1 MSGLFRNI
9 QEKAACEPREEGS
22 RGQGG
27 LWLEVLAWWSA
38 AVRLGWD
45 GDESQG
51 RMNPPG
57 TPALEGSSRVPR
69 AKPEGMGKEGAAKE
83 GVGDAGSWKSPWQ
96 ETHPRRQHRR
106 HREASSRWVT
116 GSIPPLGAAAS
127 DSHLTYFS
135 NYFYPDC
142 SSWQVCKWQCDFVC
156 CLQFP
161 PLRVSRRWPC

>member
-57 TPALEGSSRVPR
+57 TPALEGRSRVPR

-106 HREASSRWVT
+106 HREAEMVGDRLHTSAGSR
-116 GSIPPLGAAAS
+116 SI
-127 DSHLTYFS
+127 
-135 NYFYPDC
+135 
-142 SSWQVCKWQCDFVC
+142 
-156 CLQFP
+156 
-161 PLRVSRRWPC
+161 

>member
-57 TPALEGSSRVPR
+57 TPAVEGSSRVPR

-83 GVGDAGSWKSPWQ
+83 GVRDAGSWKSPRQ
-96 ETHPRRQHRR
+96 ETHPRRQRRR
-106 HREASSRWVT
+106 HQKAEKVGGRLHTSAGSR
-116 GSIPPLGAAAS
+116 GI
-127 DSHLTYFS
+127 
-135 NYFYPDC
+135 
-142 SSWQVCKWQCDFVC
+142 
-156 CLQFP
+156 
-161 PLRVSRRWPC
+161 

>member
-9 QEKAACEPREEGS
+9 QEKAACEPQEEGS

-57 TPALEGSSRVPR
+57 NPELGGVAGCAGPNARAWERKEQPGKGWGMSAAGRAPGRKHILEGN
-69 AKPEGMGKEGAAKE
+69 
-83 GVGDAGSWKSPWQ
+83 AGGSG
-96 ETHPRRQHRR
+96 RQ
-106 HREASSRWVT
+106 S
-116 GSIPPLGAAAS
+116 G
-127 DSHLTYFS
+127 
-135 NYFYPDC
+135 
-142 SSWQVCKWQCDFVC
+142 
-156 CLQFP
+156 
-161 PLRVSRRWPC
+161 